1 MFRGDVTRSGST
13 VSNGGSKLTLA
24 WTYCTGAP
32 VSASPVVHN
41 GMVYIGSLAHTLTA
55 LDIRTGKKVWQI
67 QASDAFYSTPVIE
80 NGIVYAAAL
89 NELFAIDAKSGR
101 VYWHAQVE
109 TAGGKFWS
117 SPVILQGMVIIGL
130 ASNLSER
137 PKVAGR
143 ILALDARTGTVR
155 WRTYILANS
164 APGGGVWSSP
174 AIDET
179 RGVVYVATGDP
190 DDGVQALSLHD
201 GHVLWHWRSVTKDVS
216 DTDIGAGPLLYRDR
230 AGKLHVV
237 VGGKDGTIY
246 NLDAV
251 SGQVI
256 WRIHIAE
263 QIFSSPAFSDG
274 ILYVVGTFQ
283 NRHALSIALDAQT
296 GTIRWKYAIATM
308 IYASPVVDGQILYQ
322 PTGNGFG
329 FGDAGV
335 EVINA
340 TNGQR
345 IQYMDLHSPSNSS
358 PAILPSWLFVGA
370 SNGNLCAFT
379 RSAQR

>member
-1 MFRGDVTRSGST
+1 MFRGNITRSGSS
-13 VSNGGSKLTLA
+13 VGSGGSKLTLA
-24 WTYCTGAP
+24 WTYCTGAS

-41 GMVYIGSLAHTLTA
+41 GIVYIGSLANTLTA

-67 QASDAFYSTPVIE
+67 RASDNFYSTPVIE

-89 NELFAIDAKSGR
+89 NELFAIDAKSGLVR
-101 VYWHAQVE
+101 WHTLVE
-109 TAGGKFWS
+109 TAGGRFWS
-117 SPVILQGMVIIGL
+117 SPVVLQGLVIIGL

-143 ILALDARTGTVR
+143 ILALDARTGKVR
-155 WRTYILANS
+155 WRTYTLANDT
-164 APGGGVWSSP
+164 PGGGVWSSP
-174 AIDET
+174 AIDEAQ
-179 RGVVYVATGDP
+179 GVVYVATGDP

-201 GHVLWHWRSVTKDVS
+201 GHVLWHWRSVTKDVT

-230 AGKLHVV
+230 QNKLRVV

-246 NLDAV
+246 SLDAV
-251 SGQVI
+251 SGQVV
-256 WRIHIAE
+256 WRTHIGE
-263 QIFSSPAFSDG
+263 HIFSSPAFSSG

-283 NRHALSIALDAQT
+283 NRRALSMALDAQT
-296 GTIRWKYAIATM
+296 GNIRWKYAIPTM
-308 IYASPVVDGQILYQ
+308 VYASPVIDGQTLYQ

-329 FGDAGV
+329 FGDAGI

-345 IQYMDLHSPSNSS
+345 LQYMDVHSTSNSS

-370 SNGNLCAFT
+370 SNGNLYAFT
-379 RSAQR
+379 RSEQ